1 MTRTIAKLVLAVGA
15 LTAAQGPAPRDWVSF
30 GQDPGGT
37 KHSALTQITTENVK
51 NLKRA
56 WVFHTGDSSG
66 FFEST
71 PLVIDGVLYFSA
83 TNGVFAVDGVT
94 GQQIWKYETTGTARR
109 GPTYWPGGNGIGPR
123 IFSSAADGLVA
134 LDPKTGALIPSF
146 GQKGVI
152 PGERLS
158 SPPAIY
164 RNILITQ
171 GSASTVKAWD
181 TVTGEPR
188 WTLQLKAQ
196 PDDPN
201 FATWLN
207 DSGKTT
213 QGPGLWGIFSVD
225 AERGLL
231 FVPVEKVG
239 SDYYGGPHHGNNLYS
254 DSLLAVDAQT
264 GKIKWHQQLVHH
276 DIWDYDVA
284 AQPTLVEV
292 RRNGRTIPG
301 VAQMTKAGLL
311 FVFNR
316 ETGEPM
322 YGMEERPV
330 PQTTLRGEWT
340 SPTQPFP
347 LKPPALA
354 RNSLKKEELATVTP
368 ELEAYCKGLWE
379 KYNLSDTVPYNPWQ
393 EKQDIVVFPGAIGGG
408 NWQGVMFNRPLGLMI
423 TNVMNAGQ
431 WGHMEERAPGAGRG
445 GRGGRGAPAAA
456 AGAPPPAGAAAG
468 GAAAGG
474 AAAGGAAAGG
484 AAAAAGRAG
493 RRGGDPNE
501 ADPGENITASGV
513 PNMSK
518 VTPEG
523 GRFWDP
529 TRRYSCAAP
538 PWGELI
544 AVNADTGDIAWRVPL
559 GEFAELEAKGIKT
572 GQPSLGGGMT
582 TSGNLVFIGA
592 TIDGIFRA
600 FDARNGRELWRDK
613 LDAPAHSIPATYVGK
628 DGKQYVVVPAG
639 GGGFLRSPTADTV
652 VAYRLEDK

>member
-1 MTRTIAKLVLAVGA
+1 MKKATLALVVAAAIAAGGST
-15 LTAAQGPAPRDWVSF
+15 TAQKDWVGW

-37 KHSALTQITTENVK
+37 KFSDLTQIDTGNVR

-56 WVFHTGDSSG
+56 WVFRTGDSSG

-71 PLVIDGVLYFSA
+71 PLVVDSVMYFSTTQA
-83 TNGVFAVDGVT
+83 VFALDAVT

-109 GPTYWPGGNGIGPR
+109 GPAYWPGGNGVAPR

-134 LDPKTGALIPSF
+134 LDAKTGTVVTSF
-146 GQKGVI
+146 GQKGFI
-152 PGERLS
+152 PGLRVS
-158 SPPAIY
+158 SPPSIY
-164 RNILITQ
+164 KNVMITQ
-171 GSASTVKAWD
+171 GGASTVKAWD

-188 WTLQLKAQ
+188 WVLPLKAQ

-201 FATWLN
+201 VKTWFG
-207 DSGKTT
+207 DSGKTP

-225 AERGLL
+225 LERGLV

-239 SDYYGGPHHGNNLYS
+239 NDYFGGPHHGNNLYS
-254 DSLLAVDAQT
+254 DSLLAVDAMT

-301 VAQMTKAGLL
+301 VAEITKMGLL

-322 YGMEERPV
+322 YGWEERPV

-347 LKPPALA
+347 LKPPPLA
-354 RNSLKKEELATVTP
+354 RNSLKREELAKVTP

-393 EKQDIVVFPGAIGGG
+393 EKQDIVVYPGAIGGG

-445 GRGGRGAPAAA
+445 GRGGRRGGQAEPPPGAAA
-456 AGAPPPAGAAAG
+456 AGAAGGGAGAAAAG
-468 GAAAGG
+468 RGAGR
-474 AAAGGAAAGG
+474 GG
-484 AAAAAGRAG
+484 AAAAEP
-493 RRGGDPNE
+493 DE
-501 ADPGENITASGV
+501 TIIASGV
-513 PNMSK
+513 PNMAK

-523 GRFWDP
+523 GRFWEP
-529 TRRYSCAAP
+529 QKRYSCSAP

-544 AVNADTGDIAWRVPL
+544 AVNANTGDIAWRVPL
-559 GEFAELEAKGIKT
+559 GEFEELEAKGIKT

-582 TSGNLVFIGA
+582 TGGNLVFIGA

-600 FDARNGRELWRDK
+600 FDARNGKELWRDK
-613 LDAPAHSIPATYVGK
+613 LEAPAHSIPASYMGR
-628 DGKQYVVVPAG
+628 DGKQYIVVPAG
-639 GGGFLRSPTADTV
+639 GGGFLRSPTADLV
-652 VAYRLEDK
+652 IAYRLQ